1 MYFFYRVD
9 SILLNATI
17 MLFKNNATIM
27 RQHRLGT
34 SLIKNALTILKL
46 YCALFLRISHLG
58 LDQTLK

>member
-1 MYFFYRVD
+1 
-9 SILLNATI
+9 

-34 SLIKNALTILKL
+34 SLIKNVLTILEL

-58 LDQTLK
+58 LDQTLNFKINLVILIETFDINV